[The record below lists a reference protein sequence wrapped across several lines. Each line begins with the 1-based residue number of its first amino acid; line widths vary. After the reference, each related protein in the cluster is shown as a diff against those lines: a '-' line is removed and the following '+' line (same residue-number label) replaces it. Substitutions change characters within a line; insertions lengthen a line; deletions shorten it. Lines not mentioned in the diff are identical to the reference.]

1 MAYKVVTICVQDS
14 TLKSLGE
21 REGKEGEREGRVI
34 SKKRGGREKKGKR
47 EGKRKG
53 MREGRRKVEKESE
66 VRRVG
71 RRENHR
77 HILK

>member
-1 MAYKVVTICVQDS
+1 MACKVVTICVQDS

-21 REGKEGEREGRVI
+21 REGKKGEREGRVI
-34 SKKRGGREKKGKR
+34 SKKKGGREKKGK
-47 EGKRKG
+47 
-53 MREGRRKVEKESE
+53 REGRRKVEKESE